1 MDITGDPMN
10 WTTILPD
17 ESRTNSILRLDD
29 LAQRYNIQEIIAR
42 NALRRYDA
50 RGLVEHISNKI

>member
-1 MDITGDPMN
+1 MN